1 MATTSAENTQSNI
14 VDMAS
19 VLARIQALE
28 NDKSSLSAEL
38 QQKDAKIEKLT
49 ESKRAEMQQM
59 LETTISAFLTDL
71 QPKDVKAVEEVK
83 SGLERC
89 ALKGTDNPIWD
100 VVACASAA
108 HAVRVNELETLRVEV
123 NAFREKEKQ
132 LQGGMFSTEGARTQA
147 GSGNKRKSDDI
158 SSSTTDNGV
167 PDIFEEFTRNIIQ
180 TGGTQGIFT
189 E

>member
-1 MATTSAENTQSNI
+1 MTTAEGSI

-28 NDKSSLSAEL
+28 NDKSSLTAEL
-38 QQKDAKIEKLT
+38 QQKDAKIDKLT

-59 LETTISAFLTDL
+59 LQTTISTFLTDL

-83 SGLERC
+83 SGLERI
-89 ALKGTDNPIWD
+89 ALKGTDNAIWD

-123 NAFREKEKQ
+123 NAFRDKEKQ
-132 LQGGMFSTEGARTQA
+132 LQGGMFSNEEARMQG
-147 GSGNKRKSDDI
+147 GSGGKRKSDEI
-158 SSSTTDNGV
+158 SSDNSA
-167 PDIFEEFTRNIIQ
+167 PDIFAEFSRSIIQ
-180 TGGTQGIFT
+180 TGGNNGIYT